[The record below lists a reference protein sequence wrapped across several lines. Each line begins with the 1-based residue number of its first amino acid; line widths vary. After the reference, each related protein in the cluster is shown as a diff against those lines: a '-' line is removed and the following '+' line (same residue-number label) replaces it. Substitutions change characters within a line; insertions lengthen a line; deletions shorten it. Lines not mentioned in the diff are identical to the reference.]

1 MFRRPSK
8 KQLFAQ
14 RIVAYVIT
22 IGAILTIVTVTLLIV
37 LGYRLNGTNGLE
49 QGALLQ
55 FDSQPNGATVTVDGR
70 ILNGR
75 TATKL
80 SVVAGNHTVSYSR
93 DGYETWAKSFDIV
106 AGTLTWLDYVRLVP
120 KDRTT
125 ESVASYPSLVDAKV
139 APNGEAVIM
148 QEKADAPVFQLVDIR
163 SDTIRSTTLTLPA
176 KAYGQSGEPNVA
188 HSFAIKE
195 WDVGGRYALLRH
207 TTPTLSEWIV
217 MDTRDTEQ
225 SVNVT
230 ALLSIN
236 VSDLQFAGTSG
247 NVLYGLTDGVIRR
260 FDLSSGTISRALVT
274 NVANFSIYATD
285 TITYVGTDPRNT
297 AHQVAGIYRDG
308 QDQAFVMR
316 TVETANMPLFIATA
330 RYANEDYIAIAQG
343 ATVTVTKGR
352 YPTSTDEITTHQH
365 EVAVF
370 TLQGDATALSFSPGD
385 KYLVAQ
391 TAASLTS
398 YELEHKRQTTASVQT
413 GQPLRWLDGA
423 HLWGDHE
430 GQLTMRDFDG
440 TNVYVINAVEPGFTV
455 KINNNNRYFYSI
467 SKDDTGY
474 SLQRV
479 RILP

>member
-14 RIVAYVIT
+14 RIAAYVIT
-22 IGAILTIVTVTLLIV
+22 IGAILTIVTITLLIV
-37 LGYRLNGTNGLE
+37 LGYRLNGTSGLE

-55 FDSQPNGATVTVDGR
+55 FDSQPNGAVVTVDGR
-70 ILNGR
+70 VLSGR
-75 TATKL
+75 TATKT
-80 SVVAGNHTVSYSR
+80 SVVAGNHTITYTR
-93 DGYETWAKSFDIV
+93 DGYETWAKSLDIA

-120 KDRTT
+120 KDRTV
-125 ESVASYPSLVDAKV
+125 EKV
-139 APNGEAVIM
+139 STHQTLIEAEAAPDGETFIL
-148 QEKADAPVFQLVDIR
+148 QEKADSPVFQLVDIR
-163 SDTIRSTTLTLPA
+163 SDTIRSSTITLPV
-176 KAYGQSGEPNVA
+176 KAYGQSSEVGVV
-188 HSFAIKE
+188 HTFAIEE
-195 WDVGGRYALLRH
+195 WDVGGRYVLLKH
-207 TTPTLSEWIV
+207 TTPSLSEWIV
-217 MDTRDTEQ
+217 MDTQDPEQ

-274 NVANFSIYATD
+274 NVSRFSIYATD
-285 TITYVGTDPRNT
+285 TISYVGIDPNNT

-308 QDQAFVMR
+308 QDHSFVMR
-316 TVETANMPLFIATA
+316 TVETTNTPLFIATA

-343 ATVTVTKGR
+343 AAVTVTKGR
-352 YPTSTDEITTHQH
+352 YPTSTDEIATRQQV
-365 EVAVF
+365 VATF
-370 TLQGDATALSFSPGD
+370 LLQGDATALSFSPGD

-398 YELEHKRQTTASVQT
+398 YELEHKRQTTTAVQT
-413 GQPLRWLDGA
+413 NQPLRWLDGA
-423 HLWGDHE
+423 HLWGDSD

-440 TNVYVINAVEPGFTV
+440 TNVYTINAVEQNFTV
-455 KINNNNRYFYSI
+455 KINNNNRYFYSVG
-467 SKDDTGY
+467 KDDTGY

-479 RILP
+479 RMLP